1 MVKNSA
7 LVSKETI
14 LRCQFYKGK
23 GVEMRQAE
31 IPIFFLQI
39 LVVVV
44 VPFLP
49 TNGLLLLDW
58 LPVRILMAVLLLYF
72 TSVGPVVAVFGFV
85 SIALLYMERNRRK
98 VQGGLKKWEELE
110 AISGNLS
117 GAPVEEAHRAQST
130 VRVAPME
137 MPRGEETEY
146 APLEEGGGATGPE
159 EPLDVSIFEPVAPTQ
174 NEKVV
179 LASAYPVSHQAV
191 SSTASMES
199 IYEQLG
205 VGHIRGM

>member
-1 MVKNSA
+1 MVKGRV
-7 LVSKETI
+7 LGKGEGI
-14 LRCQFYKGK
+14 WRCQFYKGK

-44 VPFLP
+44 SPFLP
-49 TNGLLLLDW
+49 TNGLLVLDW

-98 VQGGLKKWEELE
+98 VQGGLKRWEELE
-110 AISGNLS
+110 AISGSLS

-130 VRVAPME
+130 VRVAPLE

-146 APLEEGGGATGPE
+146 APREGDGATGPE
-159 EPLDVSIFEPVAPTQ
+159 EPLDVSVFEPVAPTQ

-179 LASAYPVSHQAV
+179 FASSYPVSHRAA
-191 SSTASMES
+191 SSTASMGS

-205 VGHIRGM
+205 VGHVPGM